1 VELQRAL
8 DLGPAD
14 GEATEV
20 IAELRRWYPRPIIVL
35 SSRANPDS
43 KVDALDAGADD
54 YVTKPFA
61 LGELL
66 ARLRAA
72 LRRAEGKAARG
83 QTQEIVIGS
92 WRIDLT
98 AYPAVDVNPG
108 ASARMPGA
116 AVTIRA
122 PGSLARF
129 LASLPGR

>member
-98 AYPAVDVNPG
+98 AYPAVDVNPARVG
-108 ASARMPGA
+108 ADAWRRRHDQGARLVGEVSGKSAG
-116 AVTIRA
+116 
-122 PGSLARF
+122 
-129 LASLPGR
+129 